1 MESVYLK
8 TDCKMNYR
16 AVIYQEKRMSVSRL
30 WDLNNR

>member
-1 MESVYLK
+1 MESVYLRQIA
-8 TDCKMNYR
+8 KMNYR